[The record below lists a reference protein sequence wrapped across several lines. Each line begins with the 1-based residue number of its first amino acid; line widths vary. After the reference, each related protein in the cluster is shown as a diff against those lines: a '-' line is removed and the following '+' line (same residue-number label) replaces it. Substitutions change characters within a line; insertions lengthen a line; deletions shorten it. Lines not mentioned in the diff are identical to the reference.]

1 MAVEIRSS
9 RAGDGE
15 RLREIERLAGEQFR
29 TVGLASVADDEPA
42 SVDELAG
49 YAAAGRG
56 WVVVDGTDEPVAYVI
71 VDIVDGAAHIEQ
83 ISVRPDHQGLGI
95 GGALIDQVGQ
105 WAHETGCS
113 ALTLTT
119 FVDVAWN
126 GPLYAHLGFVVIPEA
141 EIGPQL
147 RAVQAAE
154 VAHGLDPSRRVCM
167 RLDLPGSTDTAG

>member
-1 MAVEIRSS
+1 MPVQIRPS
-9 RAGDGE
+9 RAGDGD
-15 RLREIERLAGEQFR
+15 RLREIERRAGERFR
-29 TVGLASVADDEPA
+29 TVGLASVADAEPA

-56 WVVVDGTDEPVAYVI
+56 WVAADTPDQPVGYVLVDV
-71 VDIVDGAAHIEQ
+71 VDGAAHIEQ
-83 ISVRPDHQGLGI
+83 LSVRPDQQGRGLGR
-95 GGALIDQVGQ
+95 ALIDRVGR
-105 WAHETGCS
+105 WAQETGRS
-113 ALTLTT
+113 AITLTT

-126 GPLYAHLGFVVIPEA
+126 GPLFAHLGFVVIPEA

-167 RLDLPGSTDTAG
+167 RLDLPGSTEA